1 MQYYTLCPYHCRSPD
16 STTLKKK
23 MIYASTKDAVQK
35 QFRWVD
41 VVFEAHDKSDLHYE
55 EMAAEIEMIEKKSG
69 RRVKRKVRADK
80 DRMAETEKKAPAD
93 KDTRA
98 EIEKK
103 PPGGKDTTA
112 EIEKK
117 PPDRK
122 DTTAEV
128 EKKPPD
134 GKDTTAESEKKPPDG
149 KDMTAEIEKKAPAG
163 NVLFEGVWDRR
174 DSLLCGRDERVC

>member
-1 MQYYTLCPYHCRSPD
+1 
-16 STTLKKK
+16 

-35 QFRWVD
+35 EFRSVD
-41 VVFEAHDKSDLHYE
+41 MVCQANDEDDLDYEA
-55 EMAAEIEMIEKKSG
+55 MIAEIEKKSG
-69 RRVKRKVRADK
+69 RRVERKVRADK

-93 KDTRA
+93 KDTMA
-98 EIEKK
+98 EIEKN

-117 PPDRK
+117 PPD
-122 DTTAEV
+122 
-128 EKKPPD
+128 
-134 GKDTTAESEKKPPDG
+134 GKDTTAEIEKKPPDG
-149 KDMTAEIEKKAPAG
+149 KDMTAELKKKAPAG